1 MAIQE
6 NLRIERAGFSA
17 ILSKVVGVT
26 MVELAGEL
34 DLSTASALREVMLQL
49 PLDSAPHVHV
59 DLREVDFLGSTAI
72 GVMVTACKRIR
83 ASGGTFSTS
92 CSSGTMTRR
101 VLEIAGLIDYL
112 HVG

>member
-59 DLREVDFLGSTAI
+59 DLREVDFLGSDGDRCDGDSLQADP
-72 GVMVTACKRIR
+72 GIR
-83 ASGGTFSTS
+83 
-92 CSSGTMTRR
+92 RHI
-101 VLEIAGLIDYL
+101 LDEL
-112 HVG
+112 